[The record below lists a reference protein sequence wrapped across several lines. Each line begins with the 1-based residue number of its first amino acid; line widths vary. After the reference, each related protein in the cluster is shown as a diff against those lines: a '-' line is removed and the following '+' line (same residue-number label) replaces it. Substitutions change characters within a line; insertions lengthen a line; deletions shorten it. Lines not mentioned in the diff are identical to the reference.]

1 MPVQCRWMN
10 RPNAAPRGFTLL
22 ELMVVVV
29 VIAILSMMAIPS
41 YRDRIVR
48 KQVADALDGL
58 AFARG
63 AIDARYVATKTFPAD
78 NVEAGLPPPD
88 KIVSNHL
95 SSVAVADGA
104 LVLVFGNAADA
115 ALKGKRLSWRP
126 AFVEGYPQVPLVW
139 LCAAAP
145 VPGNMTAQGDDVT
158 DVPARYLPL
167 RCQNTA
173 PKPKAG

>member
-1 MPVQCRWMN
+1 MPVQCHPMK
-10 RPNAAPRGFTLL
+10 RPLAAFRGFTLL
-22 ELMVVVV
+22 ELMVVVA
-29 VIAILSMMAIPS
+29 VIAILSMMVIPS

-48 KQVADALDGL
+48 QQVADTLDGL

-63 AIDARYVATKTFPAD
+63 AIATRFVAKGTFPAD
-78 NVEAGLPPPD
+78 NDEAGLPPPD

-95 SSVAVADGA
+95 SSATVADGA
-104 LVLVFGNAADA
+104 LVLVFGNAADS
-115 ALKGKRLSWRP
+115 ALKGKRLSLRP

-145 VPGNMTAQGDDVT
+145 VPGNMTAQGEDVT
-158 DVPARYLPL
+158 DVPTRYLPL
-167 RCQNTA
+167 RCRNTA

>member
-1 MPVQCRWMN
+1 MPVQCHRMN
-10 RPNAAPRGFTLL
+10 RPLATSRGFTLL
-22 ELMVVVV
+22 ELMVVVA
-29 VIAILSMMAIPS
+29 VIAILSMMMIPS

-48 KQVADALDGL
+48 KQVAETLDGL

-63 AIDARYVATKTFPAD
+63 AVATRYAATATFPAD
-78 NVEAGLPPPD
+78 NGEAGLPPAG
-88 KIVSNHL
+88 KIVSDTL
-95 SSVAVADGA
+95 SWVAVGGGA
-104 LVLVFGNAADA
+104 PVLGFGNTADA
-115 ALKGKRLSWRP
+115 GLKGKRLSLRP
-126 AFVEGYPQVPLVW
+126 AFVQDYPQVPLVW

-173 PKPKAG
+173 PKPS

>member
-1 MPVQCRWMN
+1 MPLQCHRMK
-10 RPNAAPRGFTLL
+10 RPLAASRGFTLL
-22 ELMVVVV
+22 ELVVVV
-29 VIAILSMMAIPS
+29 AVIAILSMMMIPS

-48 KQVADALDGL
+48 KQVAEALDGL

-63 AIDARYVATKTFPAD
+63 AIATRYAATKTFPAD
-78 NVEAGLPPPD
+78 NDEAGLPPPD
-88 KIVSNHL
+88 KIVSTQL
-95 SSVAVADGA
+95 SSVTVADGA

-115 ALKGKRLSWRP
+115 GLKGRRLSLRP

-145 VPGNMTAQGDDVT
+145 VPGNMTVQGDDVT